1 MKKHSRFVYLPQ
13 IHFAPPPFMTVSHDL
28 DKINQRY
35 KTGIRTE
42 YSYSGDL
49 PIFEEQYFAGVP
61 QITWEFYI
69 GGYQPAQKWLKD
81 RKGRT
86 LTFDDILHYQK
97 IIVALTETD
106 RLIKE
111 IEKI

>member
-1 MKKHSRFVYLPQ
+1 
-13 IHFAPPPFMTVSHDL
+13 MTVSHDL

-49 PIFEEQYFAGVP
+49 LIFEEQYFAGVP

-81 RKGRT
+81 RRERA
-86 LTFDDILHYQK
+86 LTDEDIDHYQQM
-97 IIVALTETD
+97 IVSMHET
-106 RLIKE
+106 IKVMKQIDTVLYE
-111 IEKI
+111 